1 MLQALTLRGN
11 ELFNKARKSFANIHF
26 SNAYIPG
33 PLSSSLRSRQEKR
46 AFASHL
52 PIHIGSRS
60 RFARDPQ
67 ALPALLPS
75 NRLASSQRCPG
86 AFSTTTKP
94 SNRLASSQ
102 RCSGASSTTHL
113 NCLIVSSWE
122 PVGCLQA
129 PATDCLGIEKSRMG
143 LLTGKGRE
151 AHK

>member
-1 MLQALTLRGN
+1 MTGR
-11 ELFNKARKSFANIHF
+11 
-26 SNAYIPG
+26 
-33 PLSSSLRSRQEKR
+33 LSSSLRSRQEKR

-75 NRLASSQRCPG
+75 NRLAFSQRCSG

-113 NCLIVSSWE
+113 NCLSVSSWE
-122 PVGCLQA
+122 PLGCLQA
-129 PATDCLGIEKSRMG
+129 PTTDCLVATAVRFGCLPDTKHQDGAQEPRADGHQQRRSQRS
-143 LLTGKGRE
+143 LC
-151 AHK
+151 